1 MVPYSVKKKI
11 IAGKYV
17 NLASLLIPDYDSS
30 LVDNMGGLDQQRRQ
44 QRDKHLDRVL
54 SITQFYKAFRI
65 YKRIMC
71 EAYPQRRDELDLY
84 EADIGIILEH
94 YGSVFY
100 QYHVTFSKQTAAY
113 LEKGFKVD

>member
-44 QRDKHLDRVL
+44 QRDKRLDRVL
-54 SITQFYKAFRI
+54 SITQFYKAF
-65 YKRIMC
+65 
-71 EAYPQRRDELDLY
+71 
-84 EADIGIILEH
+84 GIILEH